1 MKRVT
6 VGYQD
11 GGIHPLW
18 LVTAA
23 LRAARLF
30 GAQSLWLPDHYMGFI
45 PSLVWNAD
53 VTPAAK
59 LIHSTDGFFDPRQ
72 ILAVFAT
79 RTRGV
84 DLGTLVTEPIRHH
97 PMSLAQ
103 SFVTL
108 DHLSKGHAIL
118 GIGNGERENVEPYG
132 LPWNKQVSR
141 LEEALILIRTLW
153 ESRGRPVDYEGRFWR
168 LRDAVFDL
176 PLYGGKPPRIW
187 IAAHAPRMLELAGR
201 YGDGW
206 VPSLKT
212 TPEEYRRRLAAI
224 RTAAAAA
231 GRPFEDFVPAQLLV
245 TAIGESRQQVIDLA
259 MSSRLGAAMSL
270 LVPAEVWR
278 AHGKRHPLG
287 EKFRGFI
294 DIVPPRVT
302 EEHIERAAREMSPA
316 LLLSSMYAG
325 SPAEIRDEVAPLV
338 EAGARHLIIS
348 NIGGALTG
356 AGPSDVLRL
365 GSLIRKLRRLSINP
379 SQV

>member
-1 MKRVT
+1 
-6 VGYQD
+6 
-11 GGIHPLW
+11 
-18 LVTAA
+18 
-23 LRAARLF
+23 
-30 GAQSLWLPDHYMGFI
+30 
-45 PSLVWNAD
+45 
-53 VTPAAK
+53 
-59 LIHSTDGFFDPRQ
+59 
-72 ILAVFAT
+72 
-79 RTRGV
+79 
-84 DLGTLVTEPIRHH
+84 
-97 PMSLAQ
+97 
-103 SFVTL
+103 
-108 DHLSKGHAIL
+108 
-118 GIGNGERENVEPYG
+118 
-132 LPWNKQVSR
+132 
-141 LEEALILIRTLW
+141 
-153 ESRGRPVDYEGRFWR
+153 
-168 LRDAVFDL
+168 
-176 PLYGGKPPRIW
+176 
-187 IAAHAPRMLELAGR
+187 MLELAGR